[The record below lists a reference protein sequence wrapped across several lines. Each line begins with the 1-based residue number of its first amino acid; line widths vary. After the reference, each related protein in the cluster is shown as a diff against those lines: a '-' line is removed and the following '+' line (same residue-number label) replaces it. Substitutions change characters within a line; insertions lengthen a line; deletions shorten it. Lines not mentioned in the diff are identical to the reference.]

1 MALGSEHTVKAFDDD
16 IDRLRGLISE
26 MGGRAEA
33 AITDA
38 MDALVRNDLELAAH
52 VVEGDHKI
60 DELEAE
66 IEKLVVQTI
75 ALRAPMA
82 DDLREV
88 VAALKIVGVV
98 ERIGDYAKNIAK
110 RVPLVVAES
119 GGIKPITLLPAM
131 AQVASEM
138 VHDVL
143 NAFAARDADLAA
155 AVCSRDKVVDDF
167 YNSIF
172 RTLVTYMME
181 NPRHISESAHLLF
194 IAKNIERIGDHATN
208 VAEMVYFAATGQH
221 LPERERGE
229 HPTEP
234 HGE

>member
-1 MALGSEHTVKAFDDD
+1 MALGNEHTVKAFDED

-33 AITDA
+33 AITESIT
-38 MDALVRNDLELAAH
+38 ALTRKDLELAAH
-52 VVEGDHKI
+52 VVENDKKI
-60 DELEAE
+60 DELETE

-110 RVPLVVAES
+110 RVPLIVES
-119 GGIKPITLLPAM
+119 GSIKPTTLLPAM
-131 AQVASEM
+131 AQVAGEM

-155 AVCSRDKVVDDF
+155 AVCNRDKVVDDF

-208 VAEMVYFAATGQH
+208 VAEMVYFAATGQR

-234 HGE
+234 HEE

>member
-33 AITDA
+33 ALSEA
-38 MDALVRNDLELAAH
+38 MTALTRKDLDLAAH
-52 VVEGDHKI
+52 VVENDRKI
-60 DELEAE
+60 DEMEAD
-66 IEKLVVQTI
+66 IEKLAVQTI

-88 VAALKIVGVV
+88 VAALKIVGVI

-110 RVPLVVAES
+110 RVPLITENT
-119 GGIKPITLLPAM
+119 GIQPSSLLPSM

-155 AVCSRDKVVDDF
+155 AVCHRDKVVDDF

-181 NPRHISESAHLLF
+181 NPKHISESAHLLF

-208 VAEMVYFAATGQH
+208 IAEMVYFAATGQH

-229 HPTEP
+229 HPSEP
-234 HGE
+234 HEG

>member
-1 MALGSEHTVKAFDDD
+1 MALGSEHTLKAFDED

-33 AITDA
+33 AIREA
-38 MDALVRNDLELAAH
+38 MTALARKDLELAAH
-52 VVEGDHKI
+52 VVENDKKI

-110 RVPLVVAES
+110 RVPLVAES
-119 GGIKPITLLPAM
+119 SSIKPTTLLPAM
-131 AQVASEM
+131 AQVAGEM

-155 AVCSRDKVVDDF
+155 AVCNRDKVVDDF